1 MSADHTE
8 EPLDLVARYSGS
20 DGRYSSSDQIEI
32 TGNASVLVEL
42 ADLLICDNKW
52 VVRPL
57 TVPSQE
63 LAAPYDGFLSQ
74 LRRDVRDESDEKLL
88 VKRRDDELYICGS
101 PPFLELLAQNIRFLA
116 EDKSQFSGNHL
127 HVEYYPDHFFLSS
140 ASDALIFERSE

>member
-1 MSADHTE
+1 MSVDRPE
-8 EPLDLVARYSGS
+8 ETLDLVARYSGM
-20 DGRYSSSDQIEI
+20 DRRYSRSHQIEI
-32 TGNASVLVEL
+32 TGNGSVLVEL
-42 ADLLICDNKW
+42 AELLTSAKGSVI
-52 VVRPL
+52 RTL

-88 VKRRDDELYICGS
+88 VKRRDNELYICG
-101 PPFLELLAQNIRFLA
+101 PPEALELFAQNIRFLA

-140 ASDALIFERSE
+140 ASDGLIFERSE